1 MEAYAVIETGGKQYR
16 VQAGESLEVER
27 LAVEKGAQTDLASVL
42 ARSDG
47 AALTVG
53 TPMIAGAKVT
63 TRNDDTNIVRA
74 TLTNEVG
81 EYTIP
86 LLQPGAYSVSAEA
99 SRFRAAVGAAV
110 GVAMVCLLPA
120 SEHPTIAPGI

>member
-42 ARSDG
+42 AHSDG

-63 TRNDDTNIVRA
+63 AEVVEHKRGIKVIAFKKRKRKGSKRKVGHRQE
-74 TLTNEVG
+74 LT
-81 EYTIP
+81 I
-86 LLQPGAYSVSAEA
+86 LKILSV
-99 SRFRAAVGAAV
+99 
-110 GVAMVCLLPA
+110 
-120 SEHPTIAPGI
+120 T

>member
-27 LAVEKGAQTDLASVL
+27 LAVEKGAQTDLTSVL
-42 ARSDG
+42 ASSDG

-63 TRNDDTNIVRA
+63 AEVVEHKRGIKVIAFKKRKRKGSKRKVGHRQE
-74 TLTNEVG
+74 LT
-81 EYTIP
+81 I
-86 LLQPGAYSVSAEA
+86 LKILSV
-99 SRFRAAVGAAV
+99 
-110 GVAMVCLLPA
+110 
-120 SEHPTIAPGI
+120 T

>member
-16 VQAGESLEVER
+16 VHAGESLEVER

-63 TRNDDTNIVRA
+63 AEVVKHIRGPKVIAFKKRKRKGSKRKVGHRQE
-74 TLTNEVG
+74 LT
-81 EYTIP
+81 I
-86 LLQPGAYSVSAEA
+86 LKILSV
-99 SRFRAAVGAAV
+99 
-110 GVAMVCLLPA
+110 
-120 SEHPTIAPGI
+120 T